1 VECSA
6 GKLGTFVPVS
16 NPVPQR
22 LTAFSKNASFF
33 QKKFETAMENCLSH
47 FISKAICIV
56 EQMENGLAVRKPST
70 PNFYYCL

>member
-22 LTAFSKNASFF
+22 LTAFSKNASFS
-33 QKKFETAMENCLSH
+33 QKKFEIAMANCLSH

-56 EQMENGLAVRKPST
+56 EQMESGLAARKSPT
-70 PNFYYCL
+70 PYFYYCL